1 MCKQWVDL
9 SLAYYRSL
17 TYYKQVIQQGSA
29 KGYTR
34 VTKHTVKLA
43 YLCFLRKTNANICL
57 HTVRF
62 DDSHNAMTMCT

>member
-9 SLAYYRSL
+9 SLAYYGSL
-17 TYYKQVIQQGSA
+17 AYYKQVIQQGSA

-43 YLCFLRKTNANICL
+43 YLCFLRKTN
-57 HTVRF
+57 T
-62 DDSHNAMTMCT
+62 